1 MSWNDNRRKR
11 AGDPQ
16 TIVTTCDLKQA
27 AGSYTI
33 FMGKVHDILIEKLV
47 IRLPNVDVSDDAS
60 LTSISI
66 HTDDETNI
74 EFIGTVAGDVAN
86 LTAEAQIASDNNG
99 VILKVGSKIKLTI
112 AGGAADAETVCDIAI
127 MYRALTTG
135 GVIDEGSS
143 SSSSESSSSS
153 SDSSSSSSDSSSSSN
168 SSSSSSSQSS
178 SSSSDSSSSSSDS
191 SSSSSESSSSSS
203 SASSS
208 SSSSESS
215 SSSSDSSSSSSES
228 SSSSSSA
235 SSSSSSES
243 SSSSDSSS
251 SSSESSSSSSDSS
264 SSSNS
269 SSSSSES
276 SSSSSA

>member
-1 MSWNDNRRKR
+1 MSNRWSSGRRKR
-11 AGDPQ
+11 AGDAQ

-27 AGSYTI
+27 AGSYAI
-33 FMGKVHDILIEKLV
+33 FIGTVQDVLVEKVV
-47 IRLPNVDVSDDAS
+47 IRLPNVDVSDDATI
-60 LTSISI
+60 TSISI
-66 HTDDETNI
+66 HTDDETNQS
-74 EFIGTVAGDVAN
+74 FISSAAGAKAN

-228 SSSSSSA
+228 SSSSSE
-235 SSSSSSES
+235 SSSSSSS
-243 SSSSDSSS
+243 ASSS